1 VSKTLIA
8 FIGVCLVGGAGA
20 DYVNQ
25 TFRAGLG
32 LGALSPGAYF
42 ETVTGRINEFQAQRA
57 ADAAR
62 SAMLA
67 VEPRSLL
74 PAPPLGWERRDA
86 TKDDQFV
93 LNQGSDDPVENLPPE
108 LQQDPTM
115 LALIKAQAEEDARRD
130 ARQLWVYQRPGALIS
145 VRLITRNG
153 QQDGGG
159 FGMQATALKMVKAN
173 IDMMSNESGFGI
185 IKGVPYFEME
195 SFFTQTDSPIRVIT
209 ARMGEEVSIAAKGM
223 GSDEDFVA
231 LLSAIDYDQLNTM
244 LAKPLANIGS
254 GAKDIPLEEQKVL
267 AERAAIANRA
277 SVYLEGAMAELSLR
291 RAGLEITRGSAKM
304 SELDHKMAE
313 AKLDDSEKR
322 IRARY
327 DEMMLEAN
335 PPATA
340 ATTEAATADAV
351 ETAAGGIPT
360 VADTAD
366 AEQKAAKPVVRKMG
380 DGCQL
385 RGAIKFCTLGD

>member
-1 VSKTLIA
+1 M
-8 FIGVCLVGGAGA
+8 GAGA
-20 DYVNQ
+20 DYANQ
-25 TFRAGLG
+25 TFRAGLR

-42 ETVTGRINEFQAQRA
+42 ETVTGRINEFQAERA
-57 ADAAR
+57 AEAAR

-74 PAPPLGWERRDA
+74 PEPPVGWERRDA

-93 LNQGSDDPVENLPPE
+93 LNQGNDDPVDNLPPE

-159 FGMQATALKMVKAN
+159 FGMQAAALKMVKAN
-173 IDMMSNESGFGI
+173 IDMMSNENGFGI

-195 SFFTQTDSPIRVIT
+195 SFLTQTDSPIRIIT

-254 GAKDIPLEEQKVL
+254 NAKDIPLEEQKVL
-267 AERAAIANRA
+267 AQRAAIANRA
-277 SVYLEGAMAELSLR
+277 SVYLEGAMAELSLQ

-304 SELDHKMAE
+304 SEMDYKMAVI
-313 AKLDDSEKR
+313 KLDDTEKQ

-335 PPATA
+335 PPAKA
-340 ATTEAATADAV
+340 AEAATDVAPVPAQAAAAV
-351 ETAAGGIPT
+351 PANQAE
-360 VADTAD
+360 TAD
-366 AEQKAAKPVVRKMG
+366 AEQKAAKPAVRKMG